1 MRLTKTQ
8 KEYRRKMN
16 KLKKKGLVKNEYG
29 QTIKPDKI
37 KLNINWD
44 GLFRFFIYLWII
56 YSLLDRFGVIS
67 FIKSVLFV

>member
-1 MRLTKTQ
+1 MKLTKTQ